1 MPQSLARIEQLERE
15 LAAARREMQDFAC
28 AVSHDLRAPL
38 RHIVSFAQ
46 LVEEDAG
53 HVLSDEVRGFLGTV
67 TGSAQRMGQMLDALL
82 ELSRVGAAPL
92 SPQALALGPVVQWAR
107 ECVATS
113 AATTVQWRVAADLP
127 TVYADQAL
135 LHKALEQVLA
145 NACKFSR
152 SAPLPCVE
160 VEAQLVPGGVHL
172 RVRDN
177 GVGFAQSQADKLGQP
192 FVRLHGSQQFEGM
205 GMGLAIARKAVA
217 RMGGRLG
224 LDAQPAQG
232 CCVTLHLPLSVGTS
246 GAHSTSSHPQK

>member
-1 MPQSLARIEQLERE
+1 MPHSLARIEQLERE

-82 ELSRVGAAPL
+82 ELSRVGTVPLAPQPL
-92 SPQALALGPVVQWAR
+92 ELAPAVQWAR
-107 ECVATS
+107 ESVSATAAVA
-113 AATTVQWRVAADLP
+113 VQWRVAADLP
-127 TVYADQAL
+127 SVYADQAL
-135 LHKALEQVLA
+135 MHKALEQVLA

-152 SAPLPCVE
+152 GAPLPRVE
-160 VEAQLVPGGVHL
+160 VEAQVVQDGVHL

-177 GVGFAQSQADKLGQP
+177 GVGFAPGLGAKLGQP
-192 FVRLHGSQQFEGM
+192 FVRLHSTQQFEGM
-205 GMGLAIARKAVA
+205 GMGLAIARKALN
-217 RMGGRLG
+217 RMGGCLS

-232 CCVTLHLPLSVGTS
+232 CCVTLHLPLSAGTS
-246 GAHSTSSHPQK
+246 AVRSTSSLLQK